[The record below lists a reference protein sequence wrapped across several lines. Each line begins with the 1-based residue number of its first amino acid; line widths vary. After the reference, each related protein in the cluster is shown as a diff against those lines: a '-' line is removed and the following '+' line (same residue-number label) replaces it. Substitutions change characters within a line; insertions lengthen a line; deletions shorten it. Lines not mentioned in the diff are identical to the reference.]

1 MNSFE
6 AVIDIIGI
14 NPFVFVPERILKQIF
29 KEAEKDKGPVPVH
42 GTINGKAFKQTLMK
56 YRGDWRLYINTVMLK
71 NSPKRIGEQV
81 TITLAFD
88 PVNRTIEPHPKLLKA
103 LSDNP
108 PARKVFEGL
117 PASRQK
123 EIVRYISFLKTDESI
138 EKNINKAI
146 DFLLGKGKFVG
157 RDKP

>member
-56 YRGDWRLYINTVMLK
+56 YRGDWRLYINMVMLK

-108 PARKVFEGL
+108 RARKVFEGL

>member
-56 YRGDWRLYINTVMLK
+56 YRGDWRLYINMVMLK

-88 PVNRTIEPHPKLLKA
+88 PVNRNIEPHPKLLKA
-103 LSDNP
+103 LRDNP
-108 PARKVFEGL
+108 RARKVFEGL

-157 RDKP
+157 RDKL